1 MILLLIFLLLAVLWL
16 LACFLPNW
24 SGPATFNSNSVFR
37 FVVGL
42 VVLLLLYL
50 VIAAVLG
57 RAGILV

>member
-1 MILLLIFLLLAVLWL
+1 MILQLIFLLLVVLWL
-16 LACFLPNW
+16 LSCFLPNW